1 MYDFIFTVKR
11 NEIKEK
17 SLLLQEL
24 VVVSYPEGNKLMR
37 EKKDDR
43 IKVSDRMSSE
53 NETGVERGEAVGGK
67 DYATDRGTE
76 YQSWLQRSHALC
88 S

>member
-1 MYDFIFTVKR
+1 MTG
-11 NEIKEK
+11 
-17 SLLLQEL
+17 S
-24 VVVSYPEGNKLMR
+24 
-37 EKKDDR
+37 

-76 YQSWLQRSHALC
+76 YQSWLQRSQALC